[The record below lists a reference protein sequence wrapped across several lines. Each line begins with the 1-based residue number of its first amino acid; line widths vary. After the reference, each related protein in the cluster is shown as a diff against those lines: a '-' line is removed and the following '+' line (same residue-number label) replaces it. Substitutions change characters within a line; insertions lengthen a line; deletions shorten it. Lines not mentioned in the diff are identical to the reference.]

1 MLRFVLRDAAGFV
14 AQISAASFDHAFVA
28 SAAAA
33 GLVQSAAVQSAAVQ
47 LDVLVAELEPKQVTL
62 PPVAA
67 PVWHWDAEIRPFAAK
82 R

>member
-33 GLVQSAAVQSAAVQ
+33 GLVQSAAVQ